1 MKYDIAELN
10 ANIEDVKQLVYEARK
25 LEDLVQELEGPLTD
39 EQIAHLEL
47 EFLCMI
53 DIGTRPLRD
62 VIERIDNA
70 LHHPETY

>member
-47 EFLCMI
+47 EFLCMT